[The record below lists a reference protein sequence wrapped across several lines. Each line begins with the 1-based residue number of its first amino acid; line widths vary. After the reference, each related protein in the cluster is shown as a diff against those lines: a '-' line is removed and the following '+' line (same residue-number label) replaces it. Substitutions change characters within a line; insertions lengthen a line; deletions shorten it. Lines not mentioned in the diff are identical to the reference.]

1 LAARALTAPGGPGG
15 GRCPEL
21 DGGWRQVETVVAS
34 RRDVDLDVAVDFA
47 GADALAPDEE
57 TVALG
62 ESLEEVIELGGD
74 GMDSVGGQDFVGV
87 ELGALGESGE
97 AG

>member
-1 LAARALTAPGGPGG
+1 
-15 GRCPEL
+15 
-21 DGGWRQVETVVAS
+21 
-34 RRDVDLDVAVDFA
+34 VDFA